1 MIAFPLFRGLFG
13 LSLAFVFRAP
23 FALGEG
29 VAVRIATFNI
39 EWLGYPWKSGEWYGS
54 RESQIRAAA
63 EEMLAVDA
71 DLFALQEVI
80 VDEVNGDALADLL
93 VQLNELDDGERWE
106 GVYNEKFSYWWDP
119 DFADYPAQR
128 QAYVWR
134 TPVVAYSGSGNLLD
148 WIPAWD
154 DRFGSGRLPMLLQ
167 VEVGEGDF
175 RFPLHLV
182 NLHLKC
188 CRGSDDRRRRSMTT
202 LMDKLHTSY
211 ADVPLVVLGDFNV
224 ADDGGAYGE
233 IADWGFYEDAD
244 GDGGPDFFHAAGAVA
259 DLSWDDIDHILLS
272 DELASAYERVPEAL
286 RNVVADSFVSDHGP
300 VVTQLLFE
308 PTVGQRYAVWS
319 GAAFAEDPVY
329 EGKSGY
335 RDDPDGDGLVNYL
348 EFAFGGNPT
357 VMDASEAG
365 PEIVNSEEG
374 DLLLSYEV
382 RRSLAGDGV
391 RVLSASDPASW
402 SVLDLGEAAVS
413 VEPGDSADFDRV
425 TLRVPG
431 PATGEARFFRL
442 EVDLP

>member
-1 MIAFPLFRGLFG
+1 MVPVPLFRGLFG
-13 LSLAFVFRAP
+13 LFFCFSSLTLS
-23 FALGEG
+23 ALAQEGE
-29 VAVRIATFNI
+29 VRIATFNI

-54 RESQIRAAA
+54 RETQIRAAA
-63 EEMLAVDA
+63 EEILAVEA

-80 VDEVNGDALADLL
+80 VDEVNGNALEDLL
-93 VQLNELDDGERWE
+93 VQLNDLDDGDRWE

-119 DFADYPAQR
+119 DFENYPVQR
-128 QAYVWR
+128 QAYIWR
-134 TPVVAYSGSGNLLD
+134 TSVVAYSGSGNLLN

-167 VEVGEGDF
+167 VEVVAGDF
-175 RFPLHLV
+175 RFPLNLV

-202 LMDKLHTSY
+202 LMDELHASY
-211 ADVPLVVLGDFNV
+211 AGVPMVVLGDFNV

-244 GDGGPDFFHAAGAVA
+244 GDGDPDFFHAAGAVA
-259 DLSWDDIDHILLS
+259 DLSWDDIDHIMLS
-272 DELASAYERVPEAL
+272 DELASAYERVPKAL

-319 GAAFAEDPVY
+319 EAAFAEDPVY
-329 EGKSGY
+329 EGKTGY
-335 RDDPDGDGLVNYL
+335 TDDPDGDGLVNYL
-348 EFAFGGNPT
+348 EFALGGNPT
-357 VMDASEAG
+357 LMDASEAG
-365 PEIVNSEEG
+365 PEIVHSEEG
-374 DLLLSYEV
+374 DLLLSYGV
-382 RRSLAGDGV
+382 RRPVAGEGV
-391 RVLSASDPASW
+391 RVLSTSDLASW
-402 SVLDLGEAAVS
+402 TVLESGEADVS
-413 VEPGDSADFDRV
+413 VEPGDHADFDRL

-431 PATGEARFFRL
+431 LAAGEAKFFLL